1 MPQEQDFD
9 MEKIVDSRST
19 GWMHVLTNLTKY
31 VRVCFC
37 KLNKFMNYIAS
48 LNTNREANYKYWYK
62 RILHIMG
69 RKSIKR
75 NDLNQKDPGTFI
87 FILVVDFE
95 STCELFASTVRG
107 RNISNTVN
115 LNAKL

>member
-1 MPQEQDFD
+1 
-9 MEKIVDSRST
+9 
-19 GWMHVLTNLTKY
+19 
-31 VRVCFC
+31 
-37 KLNKFMNYIAS
+37 
-48 LNTNREANYKYWYK
+48 
-62 RILHIMG
+62 MG

-95 STCELFASTVRG
+95 STCELFASTLRG